1 MCRRGLRRWVVLG
14 MQASF
19 DVRDKQKTKFPEQ
32 HHSRLFPSV
41 KKWDNFLLAGI
52 DLRGELRGD

>member
-1 MCRRGLRRWVVLG
+1 MR
-14 MQASF
+14 ASF
-19 DVRDKQKTKFPEQ
+19 DVRDKQKTKFPKQ